1 MLIDP
6 GEYAV
11 FFNNLDIL
19 VPLQKAG
26 EDFEAALF
34 SETEPFGRLAWLFPD
49 EDSSA
54 DTSGEALSAPL
65 FEALSEP
72 DTSQIPTA
80 RFQDGPF
87 RYVSLSLD
95 GAAAERLSRV
105 LRFERIPVRQ
115 MISIVSQEA
124 ARFVLKAYA
133 HAHWAEVSR
142 YCGACGSP
150 LATGHAH
157 GDPGGKYCPACKRF
171 FFPKISP
178 AIIVLI
184 RKGDS
189 VLLAHNRKF
198 TAGRFGLIAGFVEMG
213 ETLEETVHREVME
226 EAGIE
231 IHNLRYVKSQPW
243 PFPDS
248 LMLAFEADYKS
259 GTARPDGLEI
269 DQLGWFTRQTLPE
282 IPPKGSVARFLIER
296 FFQAG
301 STEKLQERFN

>member
-6 GEYAV
+6 SEYAV
-11 FFNNLDIL
+11 FFNGLDVL
-19 VPLQKAG
+19 VPLRKAE

-34 SETEPFGRLAWLFPD
+34 SDTEPFSRLAWLFPD
-49 EDSSA
+49 ED
-54 DTSGEALSAPL
+54 TSGDASGKAFSMLG
-65 FEALSEP
+65 
-72 DTSQIPTA
+72 TSQIPTA
-80 RFQDGPF
+80 RFLHGSF

-95 GAAAERLSRV
+95 DAAAEQLSRV
-105 LRFERIPVRQ
+105 LPFERIPVRQ
-115 MISIVSQEA
+115 MLSLVSQEA
-124 ARFVLKAYA
+124 ARFLLKAHA
-133 HAHWAEVSR
+133 HAHWSEVSR

-150 LATGHAH
+150 LATGHDH
-157 GDPGGKYCPACKRF
+157 GDPGGKYCSACKRF

-178 AIIVLI
+178 AVIVLI
-184 RKGDS
+184 HNGDS
-189 VLLAHNRKF
+189 ILLAHNRKF

-231 IHNLRYVKSQPW
+231 IYNLRYVKSQPW

-248 LMLAFEADYKS
+248 LMVAFEADYKS

-282 IPPKGSVARFLIER
+282 IPPKGSVARSLIER
-296 FFQAG
+296 YLQAG
-301 STEKLQERFN
+301 SAGKQ

>member
-1 MLIDP
+1 MMLIEP

-11 FFNNLDIL
+11 VFSGLDIL
-19 VPLQKAG
+19 VPLRKAG
-26 EDFEAALF
+26 EDFEAVLF
-34 SETEPFGRLAWLFPD
+34 SETEPFSRLAWLFPD
-49 EDSSA
+49 DDPAA
-54 DTSGEALSAPL
+54 DAAGEALSA
-65 FEALSEP
+65 ALIETLSAHG
-72 DTSQIPTA
+72 TSRIPTA
-80 RFQDGPF
+80 RFQHGPF

-95 GAAAERLSRV
+95 DAVAEQLPQI
-105 LRFERIPVRQ
+105 LHFERFQVRQ
-115 MISIVSQEA
+115 MLSLVSQEA
-124 ARFVLKAYA
+124 ARFMLKAQA

-150 LATGHAH
+150 LFAGHEH

-178 AIIVLI
+178 AVIVLI
-184 RKGDS
+184 HKGDS
-189 VLLAHNRKF
+189 ILLAHNRKF
-198 TAGRFGLIAGFVEMG
+198 TAGRFGLIAGFVELG

-231 IHNLRYVKSQPW
+231 IKNLRYVKSQPW

-282 IPPKGSVARFLIER
+282 IPPKGSVARSLIER
-296 FFQAG
+296 YLQAASAG
-301 STEKLQERFN
+301 KP